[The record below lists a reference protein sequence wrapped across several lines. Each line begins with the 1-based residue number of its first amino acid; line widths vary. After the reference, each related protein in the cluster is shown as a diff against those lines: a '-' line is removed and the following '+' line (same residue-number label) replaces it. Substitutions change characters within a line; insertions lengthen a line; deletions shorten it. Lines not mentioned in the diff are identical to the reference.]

1 MRILIN
7 GNTEITRETYR
18 VDSEVY
24 QLNYEL
30 GDSII
35 IASDFPFNHLF
46 IKIGTV
52 NNEIAAQMSVSYYS
66 QGGWVSVVD
75 LIDDTN
81 SFSNSGYIEFT
92 PNKNIYW
99 KQCDSDEVA
108 GITTVI
114 YEKYWTKI
122 EFDQTLTA
130 DVDLSF
136 VGYKFSDDSD
146 LFTEYPIFD
155 DTTMKT
161 VYKSGKTDWEEQ
173 AIKAGELIVADLQKK
188 GIILGKEQILDRKK
202 FIGASVCKTAEII
215 YSAFGNDY
223 VNQKKDARIEY
234 DNRLNLS
241 QYSVDLNN
249 DGILNQSE
257 KTYRQQWLTR

>member
-7 GNTEITRETYR
+7 GNTEITKETYR
-18 VDSEVY
+18 IDSEVY
-24 QLNYEL
+24 QLNYDA

-46 IKIGTV
+46 IKLGTV
-52 NNEIAAQMSVSYYS
+52 KNIIPANMTVSYYA
-66 QGGWVSVVD
+66 QGGWTQVVD
-75 LIDDTN
+75 LIDETN
-81 SFSNSGYIEFT
+81 GLEQSGYIEFT
-92 PNKNIYW
+92 PNKNVFW
-99 KQCDSDEVA
+99 KICDSDEIA
-108 GITTVI
+108 GISTVI

-122 EFDQTLTA
+122 EFDATLTEY
-130 DVDLSF
+130 VDLSF
-136 VGYKFSDDSD
+136 VGYKFCDDSD
-146 LFTEYPIFD
+146 LYSEYPIFD
-155 DTTMKT
+155 DNTMRT

-173 AIKAGELIVADLQKK
+173 EIKASSLIVLDLQKK
-188 GIILGKEQILDRKK
+188 GIILAPEQILDRKK
-202 FIGASVCKTAEII
+202 FIGAAVCKTAEII

-241 QYSVDLNN
+241 QYNVDLNN

-257 KTYRQQWLTR
+257 KVYRQQWLTR